1 MLKRAKL
8 GFTLV
13 ELLVVIA
20 ITGVLI
26 AVLLPALS
34 KSRDTALNTKCLSNL
49 RSISVADAAY
59 REDWKRWFCQV
70 SNYVEQ
76 LAPYTNTDKKFY
88 TFGYGNAHLM
98 RQAHPFKCPLVTP
111 GSIYDGPY
119 GVGMKVIFGAA
130 MSDYAPNTALH
141 FNTVSWTNRYITL
154 RRDSELVHS
163 PSEVLNFTEAVG
175 GVSRVDYST
184 FSADFRHN
192 QFLSMPMLYL
202 GGNASVIPKTGIVLA
217 GTTFNR
223 NANNTIVYPD
233 RPYFWF

>member
-34 KSRDTALNTKCLSNL
+34 KSRDVAINTKCLSNL
-49 RSISVADAAY
+49 RGLSVADATY

-70 SNYVEQ
+70 NDYVEQ

-119 GVGMKVIFGAA
+119 GVGMKTIFGVG

-141 FNTVSWTNRYITL
+141 FNTVSFTNRYITL
-154 RRDSELVHS
+154 RRDTELTHS
-163 PSEVLNFTEAVG
+163 PSEILNFTEAQG

-184 FSADFRHN
+184 FSVDFRHN
-192 QFLSMPMLYL
+192 QFTSMPMMYL
-202 GGNASVIPKTGIVLA
+202 GGNAVVMTKTGSVITNGNFSR
-217 GTTFNR
+217 G
-223 NANNTIVYPD
+223 ANNTTAFLD
-233 RPYFWF
+233 RPYFWW